1 MHGVSCCSRAELTGK
16 YLKAMKIHE
25 YQAKA
30 MLAEN
35 GIPVPQGGYAL
46 TAEEVAEL
54 ADRIGPRVVVKAQV
68 HAGGRGKA
76 GGIKLV
82 SSVDEAR
89 LVAKELIGSILVTH
103 QTGPEGVPVR
113 GLLVEEALD
122 VERELYLGLVVD
134 AAVGG
139 VVVMASESGGLDIEE
154 VADQT
159 PEKIIRVGV
168 DPGLGLMDYQARTI
182 AYRLGLDAQQIRLAA
197 EYIGHLYRMFID
209 NDCSLVEI
217 NPLVVTKDLR
227 LLAADAKVNFDDDA
241 LFKHPHLAELH
252 DSEQEE
258 PLEVRAGK
266 FGISYVKL
274 NGDVGCMVNGA
285 GLAMATM
292 DVTDAVGASPA
303 NFLDVGGGADE
314 EKVKEA
320 MKILLSDPKVTRVLI
335 NIFGGILRCD
345 IVARGLIQAAKEMPH
360 AVRPMVVR
368 MLGTNSEEGCK
379 LLEDSGLDVVQ
390 VTTFAEAAEAIKVA

>member
-1 MHGVSCCSRAELTGK
+1 MNFEEHAGKDILRSHGL
-16 YLKAMKIHE
+16 
-25 YQAKA
+25 
-30 MLAEN
+30 
-35 GIPVPQGGYAL
+35 PVPESDPCSTVEEAE
-46 TAEEVAEL
+46 TAAERL
-54 ADRIGPRVVVKAQV
+54 GPCVVKAQV
-68 HAGGRGKA
+68 PIGKRGKA
-76 GGIKLV
+76 GGIKLI
-82 SSVDEAR
+82 SSADEAR
-89 LVAKELIGSILVTH
+89 RVAKDMIGSRLATH

-113 GLLVEEALD
+113 GVLVEEAID
-122 VERELYLGLVVD
+122 VERELYLGLVMD
-134 AAVGG
+134 AAAGG

-154 VADQT
+154 IAERT
-159 PEKIIRVGV
+159 PEKIIRIAV
-168 DPGLGLMDYQARTI
+168 DPGLGLMGYQTRMI
-182 AYRLGLDAQQIRLAA
+182 AYQLRLEAQQIRIAS
-197 EYIGHLYRMFID
+197 EYIERLYTMFIN

-241 LFKHPHLAELH
+241 LFKHPRLAELH
-252 DSEQEE
+252 DPEQEE

-274 NGDVGCMVNGA
+274 DGNVGCMVNGA

-292 DVTDAVGASPA
+292 DVTDAVGAAPA

-320 MKILLSDPKVTRVLI
+320 MKILLSDAKVSRVLI

-345 IVARGLIQAAKEMPH
+345 IVARGLIQAAKEMPD

-368 MLGTNSEEGCK
+368 MLGTNSEEGRK

-390 VTTFAEAAEAIKVA
+390 VTTFAEAAEAIKAA